1 MRGLNKNIILFFDE
15 PYLGSFG
22 SAYIP
27 INRQDVIKCLSEF
40 SAAIESE
47 GVLLGVHCCGN
58 TDWSIFTDVPNID
71 IINFDAYSFLDKFVL
86 YADNL
91 KGFLNRGGV
100 VCWGIVPTQV
110 FSGTETPD
118 LLIRK
123 IKEGIDALSKKGIP
137 EDLLLDNFMLSPACG
152 LGAIEPVKAEKIL
165 KLLSETSACL
175 K

>member
-1 MRGLNKNIILFFDE
+1 
-15 PYLGSFG
+15 
-22 SAYIP
+22 
-27 INRQDVIKCLSEF
+27 
-40 SAAIESE
+40 
-47 GVLLGVHCCGN
+47 
-58 TDWSIFTDVPNID
+58 
-71 IINFDAYSFLDKFVL
+71 
-86 YADNL
+86 
-91 KGFLNRGGV
+91 
-100 VCWGIVPTQV
+100 VPTQV